1 MLLSPL
7 RLSERWHHSGPWT
20 GTVVLSAL
28 HLSATWK
35 DRFGE
40 GRSLKRIGE
49 QEEGKVWKRNRD
61 SESNTESERE
71 EGRLI
76 YVPTRASAHT
86 HTHTVMPRCDIREL
100 VINGIFTRFHNLL
113 YSFLPSARDLCSH
126 HILAALTWFLWF
138 HICSSADIQDVQ
150 FVLLNRLGPRGEV
163 MLKNQYKIQRVS
175 IRRSHGITMKVRRKK
190 LCKGYLHVAGDGR
203 IRNQESSH

>member
-1 MLLSPL
+1 M
-7 RLSERWHHSGPWT
+7 
-20 GTVVLSAL
+20 
-28 HLSATWK
+28 
-35 DRFGE
+35 
-40 GRSLKRIGE
+40 
-49 QEEGKVWKRNRD
+49 
-61 SESNTESERE
+61 
-71 EGRLI
+71 
-76 YVPTRASAHT
+76 TR
-86 HTHTVMPRCDIREL
+86 DIRGL

-203 IRNQESSH
+203 IRNQESSHQHEKIREQENWKTGFCSQLRAWVTTLGLYIKFSALLLWCVCLHAQLLCHVLYFATPWTVACQAPFSMGFLGKNTAVGCHFLLWGF